1 MVRTSPPGSPVE
13 NFEETQPMSLANQAP
28 QYIRSISPY
37 QPGKP
42 ISELAREMGLDEANI
57 VKLASN
63 ENPLGMS
70 PHAREAAVAALADI
84 ARYPDGNGFELKAA
98 LSKRFGVA
106 QERIVLGN
114 GSNDVLELAA
124 RAFLGAGRSAVFAQ
138 HAFAVYPLAT
148 TATGARCIEVPARD
162 FGHDLPA
169 MAAAIVSDT
178 RVVFIANPNN
188 PTGTF
193 VAAGELEKFLES
205 APRDVLVVLDEAYT
219 EYLLPAQRYDS
230 LSWLERF
237 PNLLVSRTFSKAY
250 GMAGLRVGYG
260 IGNPDVIDLL
270 NRVRQPFNVSS
281 VALAAAAAALD
292 DEDFLAR
299 SAELN
304 RRGMAQLTTAF
315 RALSLEWIESAGNFV
330 TFKVGDAASV
340 NAALLRQ
347 GVIVRPIAGYGMPEW
362 LRVSIGLP
370 EENQRFIAA
379 LTNALA

>member
-1 MVRTSPPGSPVE
+1 
-13 NFEETQPMSLANQAP
+13 MSLANQAP

-98 LSKRFGVA
+98 LSKRFCVA
-106 QERIVLGN
+106 QDRIVLGN

-148 TATGARCIEVPARD
+148 IATGARCIEVPARD

-169 MAAAIVSDT
+169 MAAAIGADT

-193 VAAGELEKFLES
+193 VAGSELEKFLES
-205 APRDVLVVLDEAYT
+205 VPADVLVVLDEAYT

-260 IGNPDVIDLL
+260 IGSPDVIDLL

-281 VALAAAAAALD
+281 VALAAAAAALE
-292 DEDFLAR
+292 DEDFLTR

-304 RRGMAQLTTAF
+304 RRGMEQLTAAF

-340 NAALLRQ
+340 NMALLRQ
-347 GVIVRPIAGYGMPEW
+347 GVIVRPIGGYGMPEW

-370 EENQRFIAA
+370 EENERFIAA
-379 LTNALA
+379 LSDALA